1 MKKIFFGLLAL
12 SIFLSQNLFGQ
23 KMPSD
28 YFDEGEKY
36 VEDNDNKNALA
47 SFQYIIK
54 HYPKNTLYPK
64 AFYNVG
70 YIYFMDKQYDS
81 SIVVFKSILTS
92 NFNEK
97 ENLGGG
103 IMDDPYT
110 NYRHRASE
118 ILSDIYYNKKMFDT
132 ALYYFALSDT
142 LYPYLHF
149 CGNEYAAND
158 IHTALTYSDLYQ
170 KLDNND
176 KAIESLLPAV
186 FVTLANNSKVISELK
201 SLLKKKKNLKSQ
213 LDNAMDSMYSK
224 TIQRDTYSY
233 TRYYFKFLNA
243 EIAVPNGYEDEK
255 KKFDK
260 DEAIKE
266 IKKTDFYKMIKAL

>member
-1 MKKIFFGLLAL
+1 MRKIFFGLLAL
-12 SIFLSQNLFGQ
+12 SVFSSQNLFGQ

-28 YFDEGEKY
+28 YFEEGEKY
-36 VEDNDNKNALA
+36 SEANDNKNALA
-47 SFQYIIK
+47 SFQYIVK

-70 YIYFMDKQYDS
+70 YIYFMEKQYDS
-81 SIVVFKSILTS
+81 SIVVLKSILTS

-110 NYRHRASE
+110 NYRHRVSE
-118 ILSDIYYNKKMFDT
+118 ILSDIYYNKKMYDT

-158 IHTALTYSDLYQ
+158 IHTALKYSDIYQ
-170 KLDNND
+170 KLDNKD

-186 FVTLANNSKVISELK
+186 FIILSNNSKVLCELK
-201 SLLKKKKNLKSQ
+201 KMLKKKKKLKSD
-213 LDNAMDSMYSK
+213 LDLSLTNMYSK
-224 TIQRDTYSY
+224 TIRQEKSIYK
-233 TRYYFKFLNA
+233 RYYFKFLNV
-243 EIAVPNGYEDEK
+243 EVAVPNGYEDEK
-255 KKFDK
+255 EKFDK
-260 DEAIKE
+260 DNAIEKT
-266 IKKTDFYKMIKAL
+266 KKTGFYKMIKSL

>member
-1 MKKIFFGLLAL
+1 MTKISFSIL
-12 SIFLSQNLFGQ
+12 SLIFLASQSLFGQ

-36 VEDNDNKNALA
+36 VEANDYKNAVA
-47 SFQYIIK
+47 SFQYIIL
-54 HYPKNTLYPK
+54 HYPKNTLFPK
-64 AFYNVG
+64 AYYNTG
-70 YIYFMDKQYDS
+70 YCYFMDQQLDS
-81 SIVVFKSILTS
+81 AAIIFKSILTS

-97 ENLGGG
+97 ENSGGG
-103 IMDDPYT
+103 LMDDPYT

-118 ILSDIYYNKKMFDT
+118 ILSDIYYNKKLYDT

-142 LYPYLHF
+142 AYPYLHF

-158 IHTALTYSDLYQ
+158 VHTALRYSDLYQ
-170 KLDNND
+170 KLDNKD

-213 LDNAMDSMYSK
+213 LNNALDSIYSK

-233 TRYYFKFLNA
+233 TQYYFKFLNA

-260 DEAIKE
+260 DEAITE
-266 IKKTDFYKMIKAL
+266 IKKTDFYKMIKTL

>member
-1 MKKIFFGLLAL
+1 
-12 SIFLSQNLFGQ
+12 
-23 KMPSD
+23 MPSD

-36 VEDNDNKNALA
+36 VEANDNKNALA
-47 SFQYIIK
+47 SFQFIVK
-54 HYPKNTLYPK
+54 HYPKSTLYPK

-81 SIVVFKSILTS
+81 SIVIFKSILIS

-110 NYRHRASE
+110 NYRHRTSE

-132 ALYYFALSDT
+132 ALHYFALSDT

-149 CGNEYAAND
+149 CGNEYAENN
-158 IHTALTYSDLYQ
+158 IYTALTYSDLYQ

-186 FVTLANNSKVISELK
+186 FITLANNSKVLSELK
-201 SLLKKKKNLKSQ
+201 SLLKKKKNLKKD
-213 LDNAMDSMYSK
+213 LDLSLTNIYSK
-224 TIQRDTYSY
+224 TIQREDYSY
-233 TRYYFKFLNA
+233 QILYFKFLNV
-243 EIAVPNGYEDEK
+243 EIAVPKGYEDEK

-260 DEAIKE
+260 DEAITD
-266 IKKTDFYKMIKAL
+266 IKKTDFYKMIKKL

>member
-1 MKKIFFGLLAL
+1 M
-12 SIFLSQNLFGQ
+12 N
-23 KMPSD
+23 
-28 YFDEGEKY
+28 
-36 VEDNDNKNALA
+36 
-47 SFQYIIK
+47 
-54 HYPKNTLYPK
+54 
-64 AFYNVG
+64 
-70 YIYFMDKQYDS
+70 KQYDS

-110 NYRHRASE
+110 NYRHRASK
-118 ILSDIYYNKKMFDT
+118 ILSDIYYNKKMYDT
-132 ALYYFALSDT
+132 ALYYFSLSDT

-170 KLDNND
+170 KIDNKD
-176 KAIESLLPAV
+176 KAIESLLHAV
-186 FVTLANNSKVISELK
+186 FVTLANNTKVISELK
-201 SLLKKKKNLKSQ
+201 TLLKKKKNLKSE
-213 LDNAMDSMYSK
+213 LDNALDNMYSK
-224 TIQRDTYSY
+224 TIQRETYSY
-233 TRYYFKFLNA
+233 TQHYFKFMNA
-243 EIAVPNGYEDEK
+243 EILVPNGYEDEK

-266 IKKTDFYKMIKAL
+266 IKKTDFYKMIRNL

>member
-1 MKKIFFGLLAL
+1 MRKKILGLLAL
-12 SIFLSQNLFGQ
+12 VVFSSQNLFAQ

-36 VEDNDNKNALA
+36 VEANDYKNAVT

-54 HYPKNTLYPK
+54 HYPKNSLYPK
-64 AFYNVG
+64 AYYNTG
-70 YIYFMDKQYDS
+70 YCYFMNNQFDS
-81 SIVVFKSILTS
+81 ATVIFKSILTS

-97 ENLGGG
+97 ENSGGG
-103 IMDDPYT
+103 LMDDPYT

-118 ILSDIYYNKKMFDT
+118 ILSDIYYNKKMYDT
-132 ALYYFALSDT
+132 ALHYFALSDT

-158 IHTALTYSDLYQ
+158 VHTALRYSDLYQ
-170 KLDNND
+170 KLDNKD

-201 SLLKKKKNLKSQ
+201 TLLKKKKKLKSQ
-213 LDNAMDSMYSK
+213 LDDALDKMYSK
-224 TIQRDTYSY
+224 TIQRDTYKY

-255 KKFDK
+255 KKFNK
-260 DEAIKE
+260 DEAIAE
-266 IKKTDFYKMIKAL
+266 IKKTEFYKMIKNL

>member
-12 SIFLSQNLFGQ
+12 SFFSSQNLFGQ

-36 VEDNDNKNALA
+36 VEANDNKNALA
-47 SFQYIIK
+47 SFQYIVK

-70 YIYFMDKQYDS
+70 YLYFMNKQYDS

-110 NYRHRASE
+110 NYRHRASK
-118 ILSDIYYNKKMFDT
+118 ILSDIYYNKKMYDT
-132 ALYYFALSDT
+132 ALYYFSLSDT

-170 KLDNND
+170 KIDNKD
-176 KAIESLLPAV
+176 KAIESLLHAV
-186 FVTLANNSKVISELK
+186 FVTLANNTKVISELK
-201 SLLKKKKNLKSQ
+201 TLLKKKKNLKSE
-213 LDNAMDSMYSK
+213 LDNALDNMYSK
-224 TIQRDTYSY
+224 TIQRETYSY
-233 TRYYFKFLNA
+233 TQHYFKFMNA
-243 EIAVPNGYEDEK
+243 EILVPNGYEDEK

-266 IKKTDFYKMIKAL
+266 IKKTDFYKMIRNL

>member
-1 MKKIFFGLLAL
+1 MTKFSFTILFFIVA
-12 SIFLSQNLFGQ
+12 SSQNLFGQ

-28 YFDEGEKY
+28 YFDEGEKFSEAKDY
-36 VEDNDNKNALA
+36 KNALT
-47 SFQYIIK
+47 SFKYIVK
-54 HYPKNTLYPK
+54 HYPKNTLFPK
-64 AFYNVG
+64 AFYNTG
-70 YIYFMDKQYDS
+70 YLYFMDNQYDS

-97 ENLGGG
+97 ENAGGG

-118 ILSDIYYNKKMFDT
+118 ILSDIYYNKKMYDT
-132 ALYYFALSDT
+132 ALHYFALSDT

-158 IHTALTYSDLYQ
+158 IHTALTYSDLYH
-170 KLDNND
+170 KLDNKD
-176 KAIESLLPAV
+176 KAIECLLPAV
-186 FVTLANNSKVISELK
+186 FVTLANNSKIISELK
-201 SLLKKKKNLKSQ
+201 TLLKKKKNLKRQ
-213 LDNAMDSMYSK
+213 LDNALDSIYSK

-243 EIAVPNGYEDEK
+243 EIAVPSGYEDEK

-260 DEAIKE
+260 DEAIND
-266 IKKTDFYKMIKAL
+266 IKKTEFYKMIKNL

>member
-1 MKKIFFGLLAL
+1 MRKIFFGLLVL
-12 SIFLSQNLFGQ
+12 SAFSSQNLFGQ

-28 YFDEGEKY
+28 YFEEGEKY
-36 VEDNDNKNALA
+36 SEANDNKNALA
-47 SFQYIIK
+47 SFQYIVK

-81 SIVVFKSILTS
+81 SIVVLKSILTS

-110 NYRHRASE
+110 NYRHRVSE
-118 ILSDIYYNKKMFDT
+118 ILSDIYYNKKMYDT

-158 IHTALTYSDLYQ
+158 IHTALKYSDLYQ
-170 KLDNND
+170 KLDNKD

-186 FVTLANNSKVISELK
+186 FIILSNNSKVLCELK
-201 SLLKKKKNLKSQ
+201 KMLKKKKKLKSD
-213 LDNAMDSMYSK
+213 LDLSLTNMYSK
-224 TIQRDTYSY
+224 TIRQEKSIYK
-233 TRYYFKFLNA
+233 RYYFKFLNV
-243 EIAVPNGYEDEK
+243 EVAVPNGYEDEK
-255 KKFDK
+255 EKFDK
-260 DEAIKE
+260 DNAIEKT
-266 IKKTDFYKMIKAL
+266 KKTGFYKMIKSL